1 MEKKWTQFVGFFCHI
16 KVYYY
21 YISLPVSLFFIGI
34 YINKLANVSK
44 FYLHSIAETEELKQK
59 RINGS
64 YQDLSKL
71 TAETE
76 FRGNGNRING
86 GESVLLSSMRLPRL
100 PWEET
105 SES

>member
-1 MEKKWTQFVGFFCHI
+1 MNLKDAKRGIPRVHHENASDITQKFYFFCSTI
-16 KVYYY
+16 
-21 YISLPVSLFFIGI
+21 IL
-34 YINKLANVSK
+34 
-44 FYLHSIAETEELKQK
+44 LHSIAETEELKQK

-86 GESVLLSSMRLPRL
+86 GKSVYEKENRYSLYYF
-100 PWEET
+100 
-105 SES
+105 